1 MQSMGRNL
9 AFVLA
14 SSNHGT
20 MIVNRNDYRMID
32 ERQGYGVGFQIL
44 QTGSFD
50 PTEVR
55 LVLDLLALRRKH
67 HGDGVVAI
75 DCGANIGVHT
85 IEWAKA
91 MTGWGSVLSIEAQE
105 RIYYALAGN
114 IAINNCFNALAI
126 NAAVSSESGV
136 MQIPSPNYLVPSS
149 FGSLELRKRNGNE
162 FIGQHIDYENMVNV
176 RKLAIDEFN
185 LPRVDLHQD
194 RRRGHGDGS
203 AAGRG
208 VHHRAQPSG
217 DADRENQGRCRRV
230 AAVARAARLHRHRGR
245 HQYAGDSRQRSDAV
259 GDRADH
265 PAGSAARGLR
275 HDPEKACPALGAGCE
290 AVFPRDKRGTRLR
303 GDHAQ
308 INSLSEQFRRRR
320 AVEHVAFR
328 TT

>member
-75 DCGANIGVHT
+75 DCGADIGVHT

-105 RIYYALAGN
+105 RIFYALAGN
-114 IAINNCFNALAI
+114 IAINNCFNALAVHG
-126 NAAVSSESGV
+126 AVSSESGV
-136 MQIPSPNYLVPSS
+136 MHLPSPNYLV
-149 FGSLELRKRNGNE
+149 L
-162 FIGQHIDYENMVNV
+162 
-176 RKLAIDEFN
+176 KL
-185 LPRVDLHQD
+185 
-194 RRRGHGDGS
+194 G
-203 AAGRG
+203 
-208 VHHRAQPSG
+208 
-217 DADRENQGRCRRV
+217 
-230 AAVARAARLHRHRGR
+230 
-245 HQYAGDSRQRSDAV
+245 
-259 GDRADH
+259 
-265 PAGSAARGLR
+265 
-275 HDPEKACPALGAGCE
+275 
-290 AVFPRDKRGTRLR
+290 
-303 GDHAQ
+303 
-308 INSLSEQFRRRR
+308 
-320 AVEHVAFR
+320 
-328 TT
+328 